1 MNQKIITE
9 LNEGIDLLNQLPDSD
24 LKKSYLAHFTE
35 LKKAWESQDP
45 RKAQLAAT
53 QVLQESFIKSSQGI
67 DPHTRKAVEK
77 NKILSSLWAQS
88 FTDISDSERP
98 VNKYADPFA
107 RKTKE
112 AEYVSALKKHSKKE
126 LLELIASLIVESEIE
141 SDWQLVLYNE
151 NAFLRESF
159 LQSLERRTAK
169 GANTSPS
176 LSTRYKGN
184 DEILKKIYAK
194 ALLDAQNKEQLVP
207 TYRQFKRKVEE
218 LKTKPA
224 FKKIPRLTR
233 EEKTYPQM
241 DQDYLLAEKK
251 SEGFADATLRN
262 FYESQTGKKAT
273 TQK

>member
-1 MNQKIITE
+1 MKQEIVEDLNQ
-9 LNEGIDLLNQLPDSD
+9 GINLLNQLPDSEF
-24 LKKSYLAHFTE
+24 KKSNLEYL
-35 LKKAWESQDP
+35 LKMKTAWENEDGSGT
-45 RKAQLAAT
+45 LLTAT

-169 GANTSPS
+169 GANTSAS

-184 DEILKKIYAK
+184 DEILKKIYAE